1 MSSNRDSEGT
11 YQDDLENATM
21 AAGQSSK
28 DRHPVAMQLS
38 RYPVMLRLLTQYQNN
53 SLKVFMFSSIGGKQ
67 HIQSQAASNHRSP
80 PPMPLRHMR
89 FASQQSSP
97 RQYHAIAIAGIT
109 NPFASYQAQNNLHQ
123 DGYSPEPVSI
133 CRARTRSTSLQET
146 MVANADIQG
155 TLGLDQ
161 KAAVP
166 PSHSLDKSETE
177 SGDDADAI
185 RERILAE
192 RLQTSNPPVLPIMTL
207 LRKKVHKQL
216 DEVATQPSV
225 YDDPSI
231 AQFLTPTA
239 RYENLHRFDPEARWT
254 WREELPLINKIDW
267 KITLWACIA
276 FFGLD
281 LDIDVGGIGEDNLIH
296 GHGTQLRSRWTVTDE
311 PDIYPQAII
320 AGLQLV
326 VDRMDDS
333 DGSPS
338 IPRGKAVVSV
348 SLGIP
353 VDEIEERWG
362 ENAYNTFRDTL
373 GDKLNQLNERGVT
386 VVFAAGNDGKGR
398 GEEDGGP
405 DVEPDETTH
414 YADESFP
421 HVLATQD
428 SHVILVGGTDENG
441 RLRPQTSPGRD
452 DHPIT
457 IYAPIRLPGYD
468 LTDGET
474 QKSIYG
480 TSFSAPQVAGLAAYL
495 LALPSES
502 DGLRYDLQD
511 PADNT
516 VVIRVKKRLVE
527 LAYQRLSDDHKL
539 DAPEDEYDYD
549 IPSVINVAY
558 NGAVGAQ
565 TP

>member
-1 MSSNRDSEGT
+1 
-11 YQDDLENATM
+11 
-21 AAGQSSK
+21 
-28 DRHPVAMQLS
+28 
-38 RYPVMLRLLTQYQNN
+38 
-53 SLKVFMFSSIGGKQ
+53 
-67 HIQSQAASNHRSP
+67 
-80 PPMPLRHMR
+80 
-89 FASQQSSP
+89 
-97 RQYHAIAIAGIT
+97 
-109 NPFASYQAQNNLHQ
+109 
-123 DGYSPEPVSI
+123 
-133 CRARTRSTSLQET
+133 

-296 GHGTQLRSRWTVTDE
+296 GHGTQVAIIAGGCQSGVAARANLFLIKAAE
-311 PDIYPQAII
+311 IKAII

-414 YADESFP
+414 YAE
-421 HVLATQD
+421 
-428 SHVILVGGTDENG
+428 
-441 RLRPQTSPGRD
+441 
-452 DHPIT
+452 
-457 IYAPIRLPGYD
+457 
-468 LTDGET
+468 
-474 QKSIYG
+474 
-480 TSFSAPQVAGLAAYL
+480 
-495 LALPSES
+495 
-502 DGLRYDLQD
+502 
-511 PADNT
+511 
-516 VVIRVKKRLVE
+516 
-527 LAYQRLSDDHKL
+527 
-539 DAPEDEYDYD
+539 
-549 IPSVINVAY
+549 
-558 NGAVGAQ
+558 
-565 TP
+565 